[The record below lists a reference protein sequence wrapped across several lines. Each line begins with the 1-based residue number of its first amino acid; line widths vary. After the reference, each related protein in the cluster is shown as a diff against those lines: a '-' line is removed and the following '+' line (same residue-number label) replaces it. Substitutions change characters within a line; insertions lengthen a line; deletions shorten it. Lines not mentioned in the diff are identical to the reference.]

1 MSARAKRVRICENL
15 TSDFLRALQYGMP
28 PTSGIGIDRLVM
40 LMTGNSAIQ
49 EVLFF
54 PQMKPEK
61 KVVKDGAEKYAE
73 IGVPAEW
80 VEPLQKLGFDM
91 VAKLKDANVN
101 KLHQDLCGYNKKNK
115 LGLTNPTKEAVEG
128 WTK

>member
-1 MSARAKRVRICENL
+1 
-15 TSDFLRALQYGMP
+15 
-28 PTSGIGIDRLVM
+28 
-40 LMTGNSAIQ
+40 
-49 EVLFF
+49 
-54 PQMKPEK
+54 
-61 KVVKDGAEKYAE
+61 
-73 IGVPAEW
+73 
-80 VEPLQKLGFDM
+80 M

>member
-1 MSARAKRVRICENL
+1 
-15 TSDFLRALQYGMP
+15 
-28 PTSGIGIDRLVM
+28 M

-61 KVVKDGAEKYAE
+61 KVVKDGPEKYAE

-115 LGLTNPTKEAVEG
+115 LGLTNPTKEAVEM